1 MRVFISDS
9 ANTRVAQVFVE
20 GGQVHIQGSF
30 PGDLTPEDLG
40 RLGFVHY
47 ETDERGEIVTR
58 VREVRPTE
66 SLDYVRALQDA
77 LPPGY
82 HISQVESARID
93 EERRQ
98 KRRRFEEELARL
110 EADD

>member
-9 ANTRVAQVFVE
+9 ANIQVALVRVQE
-20 GGQVHIQGSF
+20 GQVHVQGAF
-30 PGDLTPEDLG
+30 PGDLTPEDLS

-58 VREVRPTE
+58 VREVPPAE
-66 SLDYVRALQDA
+66 SLDYIRALQDA

-110 EADD
+110 EEGD